1 MKTKIIVVGIL
12 LFVMLFTFSYIDSLP
27 KIDCSQTGTIYL
39 TPDES
44 HYTSAILKQNPSV
57 LVSIPESNQIVG
69 ASEVLKC
76 NHPPAINFVKN
87 KLGIN

>member
-1 MKTKIIVVGIL
+1 MAEIVIGGTTYTL
-12 LFVMLFTFSYIDSLP
+12 RDEP
-27 KIDCSQTGTIYL
+27 KFLAPG
-39 TPDES
+39 ES